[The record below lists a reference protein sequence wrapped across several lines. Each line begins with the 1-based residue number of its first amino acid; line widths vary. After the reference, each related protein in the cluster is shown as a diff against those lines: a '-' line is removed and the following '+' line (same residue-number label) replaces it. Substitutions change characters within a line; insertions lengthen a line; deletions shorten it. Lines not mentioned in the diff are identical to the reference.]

1 MPTRLIKIAD
11 VRALV
16 GASKSTIYSL
26 IKRDGFP
33 KPIRLGSR
41 AVRWYESEIV
51 AWLDARPR
59 GGSDRPAA
67 VTR

>member
-1 MPTRLIKIAD
+1 MTPPRMLDCRA

-41 AVRWYESEIV
+41 AVRWYEAEIV

-67 VTR
+67 